1 MNKSA
6 QDQPEP
12 QKPGRSSDR
21 AIILGPVREFLMQ
34 SLATGAP
41 GEKIE
46 SEWNLSKRFG
56 ISRRVARHALQ
67 ALVRDGLVV
76 VRQGGGYFIRDNSTP
91 SVDTPKINKIG
102 LLTFGNISGSQ
113 SYTVSAFLNGIKEA
127 GFEPVNLN
135 VSSASQAPAIL
146 RDNPD
151 VDLFLLLSV
160 SPAVQHFF
168 AGQSKPTIVLGNTYA
183 DLGLPCIWMNELE
196 TTRQSVLGLL
206 DQTGGPLVLMQYRI
220 PNLGLERQRL
230 GFRFAHHERQLRLRR
245 GQIIRIRPDGRGLK
259 AGIAQIKRIMP
270 RGLLVSRSTIL
281 HALLDAGL
289 ELNNPDHPIKP
300 MILSADPQS
309 RFDFPVSQVESN
321 FQKSIQDAVA
331 LITRI
336 AQGQTIAQR
345 IIPID
350 WKLAW
355 K

>member
-12 QKPGRSSDR
+12 QKSGRSSDR

-34 SLATGAP
+34 SVTTGAP
-41 GEKIE
+41 GDKIQ

-76 VRQGGGYFIRDNSTP
+76 VRQGGGYFIRDNSSP
-91 SVDTPKINKIG
+91 NPETPKITRIG
-102 LLTFGNISGSQ
+102 LLTFGQLSANY
-113 SYTVSAFLNGIKEA
+113 SYTLDAFLSGVKNA
-127 GFEPVNLN
+127 GFHPVNLN

-151 VDLFLLLSV
+151 VDLFVLLSV

-196 TTRQSVLGLL
+196 TTRQAALGLL

-259 AGIAQIKRIMP
+259 AGLAQIKRIMP
-270 RGLLVSRSTIL
+270 RGLLVSRSSIL
-281 HALLDAGL
+281 HALIDAGL

-300 MILSADPQS
+300 MLLASDVQH
-309 RFDFPVSQVESN
+309 RFPFPISQVESN
-321 FQKSIQDAVA
+321 FAKSVDDAIA

-336 AQGQTIAQR
+336 ASGQTLNQR

-350 WKLAW
+350 WKLSW
-355 K
+355 Q